1 MRGATAVQRRRGR
14 TEARRCAILDR
25 MAPESFEV
33 RPFPRARHDIVDALE
48 VGVRRHMVHALLELD
63 VTLAHDL
70 VDGAPA
76 ARFARRLRELVEQ
89 AEVLRDRR
97 EG

>member
-1 MRGATAVQRRRGR
+1 
-14 TEARRCAILDR
+14 
-25 MAPESFEV
+25 
-33 RPFPRARHDIVDALE
+33 
-48 VGVRRHMVHALLELD
+48 VRRHMVHALLELD